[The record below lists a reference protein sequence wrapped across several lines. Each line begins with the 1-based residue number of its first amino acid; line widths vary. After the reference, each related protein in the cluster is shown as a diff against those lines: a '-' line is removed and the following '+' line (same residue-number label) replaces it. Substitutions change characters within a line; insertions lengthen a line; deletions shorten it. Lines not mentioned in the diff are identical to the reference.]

1 LDSGFLDGL
10 RGNSLDRVEL
20 VVALEEAFDTELS
33 DRDVETI
40 RSFRTVEE
48 VLNYLRRRGK
58 GGN

>member
-1 LDSGFLDGL
+1 MDSGFLDGL